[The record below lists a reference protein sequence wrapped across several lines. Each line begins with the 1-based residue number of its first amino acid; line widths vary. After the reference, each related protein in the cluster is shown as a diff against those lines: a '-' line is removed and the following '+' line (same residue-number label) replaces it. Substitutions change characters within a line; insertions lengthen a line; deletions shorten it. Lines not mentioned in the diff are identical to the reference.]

1 MEKIIHCTLCL
12 GSNTE
17 AENNVEK
24 ARKMLTTLLP
34 SIRWEKAQWTEPVN
48 FPYPA
53 LFLNQLAIFDTTKTC
68 NELRQCFKNI
78 ERQCGRL
85 PKDKAQGIVRMDI
98 DLITY
103 GEKKLKVLPF

>member
-1 MEKIIHCTLCL
+1 
-12 GSNTE
+12 
-17 AENNVEK
+17 
-24 ARKMLTTLLP
+24 MLTTLLP
-34 SIRWEKAQWTEPVN
+34 GIRWEKTQWTEPVN

-53 LFLNQLAIFDTTKTC
+53 LFLNQLATFDTTKTC

>member
-17 AENNVEK
+17 AESNVEK

-34 SIRWEKAQWTEPVN
+34 GIRWEKAQWTEPVN